1 MQLLLPRGSGGGRG
15 IFVTGRGGLN
25 EVWPGVDETS
35 RNGIRWSVMSGG
47 DATMISEKVAAAQLG
62 TVAGNRLEKG

>member
-1 MQLLLPRGSGGGRG
+1 MKY
-15 IFVTGRGGLN
+15 GL
-25 EVWPGVDETS
+25 VDETS